1 MTPNLAAGENA
12 GLPDPLGQEE
22 REALAEDVA
31 LLVRLAD
38 RELDAE
44 TLARLRERPPREWF
58 ALELEGED
66 VESIIGHVTAGLAEF
81 SDPPTTAELD
91 ELAAE
96 FAAIHLNHGYG
107 AAATESV
114 WRDEDGLEKQD
125 AMFLVREWYALHGV
139 KAADWRLRSDDHLV
153 NELQFLALMLRGA
166 TNGARLKET
175 ATFLRDHP
183 LVWFPRFAD
192 RIAKRCELQFYAG
205 VTLLS
210 AVYLERL
217 AAHLGVVTGLDMT
230 PPKLIIE
237 KPKAPAGPNCGSPR
251 NTPLSGPSW

>member
-1 MTPNLAAGENA
+1 MTQAIAAGENA
-12 GLPDPLGQEE
+12 GRPEVPAQEE
-22 REALAEDVA
+22 RDALAEDVA

-44 TLARLRERPPREWF
+44 TITRLRERPPREWF

-66 VESIIGHVTAGLAEF
+66 VEAIVGHVTAGLAEL
-81 SDPPTTAELD
+81 SDPPTAAELD

-125 AMFLVREWYALHGV
+125 AMFLVREWYARHGV
-139 KAADWRLRSDDHLV
+139 KVADWRLRSDDHLV
-153 NELQFLALMLRGA
+153 NELQFLGLMLRGA
-166 TNGARLKET
+166 SDAARLKET
-175 ATFLRDHP
+175 ARFLRDHP
-183 LVWFPRFAD
+183 LVWIPRFAD
-192 RIAKRCELQFYAG
+192 RVAKRCELQFYAG
-205 VTLLS
+205 VTLLG

-217 AAHLGVVTGLDMT
+217 AAWLGAETGLDMT

-237 KPKAPAGPNCGSPR
+237 KPKAPEGPNCGSPR
-251 NTPLSGPSW
+251 NTPLTGPSW

>member
-1 MTPNLAAGENA
+1 MTQTLPAGEDA
-12 GLPDPLGQEE
+12 GRPAPLGAEE
-22 REALAEDVA
+22 RDALAEDVM

-44 TLARLRERPPREWF
+44 TIARLRERAPREWF

-66 VESIIGHVTAGLAEF
+66 VDSIVGHVTEGLAGL
-81 SDPPTTAELD
+81 SDPPTEAEMD

-96 FAAIHLNHGYG
+96 FAAIYLNHGYG

-125 AMFLVREWYALHGV
+125 AMFLVREWYARHGV
-139 KAADWRLRSDDHLV
+139 KVADWRLRSDDHLV
-153 NELQFLALMLRGA
+153 NELQFLILLLRGA
-166 TNGARLKET
+166 SNGARLKET

-183 LVWFPRFAD
+183 LVWIPRFAD
-192 RIAKRCELQFYAG
+192 RIAKRCELQLYAG
-205 VTLLS
+205 LTLLG
-210 AVYLERL
+210 AIYLERL
-217 AAHLGVVTGLDMT
+217 AAYLGALTGLDMT

-237 KPKAPAGPNCGSPR
+237 KPKEPAGPNCGSPR
-251 NTPLSGPSW
+251 NTPLTGPSW